1 MCCGRL
7 FIPEGRYMGM
17 SSTEDKIREIAREVS
32 KATEPVIKEAKK
44 AAEPIIRDV
53 KEATRPYT
61 QKSEPYIKKAE
72 PYIKDIKE
80 KAEPYLKD
88 IKEKAEPVYSEVKTK
103 AEPYI
108 KDIKEKAEPYI
119 TKAKEKTAPATK
131 VVKETSQKAAKA
143 AKEAG
148 QDLSAKTAK
157 FTCKEEVFVQYSN
170 HEIKTSDIIERA
182 KKDYINKGNKAT
194 SIKEIQVY
202 IKPSDNAAYYV
213 VNHTDTGKVE
223 F

>member
-1 MCCGRL
+1 
-7 FIPEGRYMGM
+7 MGM
-17 SSTEDKIREIAREVS
+17 NSTEDKIKEIAREFS

-44 AAEPIIRDV
+44 AAEPFIRDV
-53 KEATRPYT
+53 KEATKPYT
-61 QKSEPYIKKAE
+61 KKAE

-80 KAEPYLKD
+80 KTEPYLKD
-88 IKEKAEPVYSEVKTK
+88 IKDKAEPVYSEVKTK

-108 KDIKEKAEPYI
+108 KDIKEKAG
-119 TKAKEKTAPATK
+119 
-131 VVKETSQKAAKA
+131 AKA
-143 AKEAG
+143 
-148 QDLSAKTAK
+148 AK
-157 FTCKEEVFVQYSN
+157 FTCKEEVFVQYSH

-182 KKDYINKGNKAT
+182 KKDYISKGNKAT

-202 IKPSDNAAYYV
+202 IKPTDNAAYYV